1 MNKLFLKLVLL
12 PSGLWRGMGAD
23 IPQLEAILEAKLKV
37 DDRKPLS
44 FGRPQRQNKPRKY
57 GSFMNMFISFCM
69 GLLYLLPLSLIPNR
83 IISLT
88 LFFSMNIVMLSFMLI
103 TDFSTVMFDTKDKFV
118 ILPRPVNDK
127 TIFLSRTLHIFIYL
141 FRIILPM
148 ALPAW
153 IFLGFAE
160 GALSVLLFPLPLL
173 LMVFLVLF
181 LVIGVYMLILRLA
194 GAEKFKD
201 IISYFQIGF
210 TVLIFM
216 FSYFTPRVFESQL
229 FRVPDPANF
238 GWMKFLPSYW
248 LALCWSWIGSPV
260 ILPHTQWMSAL
271 AIVLPIVFVWFT
283 AKFLAPSFAK
293 SIGAMDVIEA
303 APASNKVRK
312 GKAGSFYKKL
322 SSLFNKDG
330 ASQAGF
336 NMAWVQTG
344 RSRTF
349 KMRVYPMFAYAPVFF
364 VYTLISNRDV
374 SLADTWKNMVSKP
387 YYLQL
392 LYLSIITVMQALNY
406 LSFTDQYKA
415 AWVYYAAPL
424 DKPGRVMAGAFKAVW
439 IKYFM
444 PFFTIITIFI
454 LWAWGLNVWMDV
466 LLAMVNMLLFSVVMM
481 RISLRNF
488 PFSIM
493 EQMNNSLGRVLK
505 TLSTLLIP
513 GLLGIAHYL
522 TVAAYNMLWLKILF
536 FALSSILLWLV
547 WDSYSNTSWAAM
559 RKLEEEA

>member
-12 PSGLWRGMGAD
+12 PSGLWKGMGAD
-23 IPQLEAILEAKLKV
+23 IPQLRAILEAKLKV

-57 GSFMNMFISFCM
+57 GSFMSMFISFCM
-69 GLLYLLPLSLIPNR
+69 GLLYLLPLSLIPDR

-118 ILPRPVNDK
+118 ILPRPVNDR

-153 IFLGFAE
+153 IFLGLAD
-160 GALSVLLFPLPLL
+160 GALSVLLFPVPLL

-181 LVIGVYMLILRLA
+181 LVIGVYMLILRVA

-238 GWMKFLPSYW
+238 GWLKFVPSYW

-260 ILPHTQWMSAL
+260 ILPHTQWMSVL
-271 AIVLPIVFVWFT
+271 AIVLPIAFVWFT

-293 SIGAMDVIEA
+293 SIGAMDVVEA
-303 APASNKVRK
+303 APPRTKVRT

-322 SSLFNKDG
+322 SSLVNKDG

-374 SLADTWKNMVSKP
+374 SLADTWKNMVGKP

-415 AWVYYAAPL
+415 AWVYYATPL

-454 LWAWGLNVWMDV
+454 LWAWGVNVWMDV
-466 LLAMVNMLLFSVVMM
+466 LLAMVNMLLFSVIMM

-493 EQMNNSLGRVLK
+493 EQMNNSLNRVLK

-513 GLLGIAHYL
+513 GLLGVAHYL